1 MVNAALPGA
10 ARTRTVRD
18 VYDTEPRTIRL
29 AYSPDAD
36 DAFMFWAIREGH
48 LATPGLRFTHVRAD
62 TESLNRTAEDPD
74 APDVTAV
81 SIHQYAY
88 LADRW
93 LLLPHGGSVGVGYGP
108 VLVAREPREPESLA
122 SARLGVPGLRTT
134 AYLVLRLLLGPAFE
148 AVIVPIAPFRRAFDA
163 VRSGEVDAAL
173 LIHEGRLLYE
183 GEGLHRVLDIGE
195 AWQSLTGLPLPL
207 GGNVIRKDLGAET
220 IARVSAVLRES
231 IAYALAHRDEVIA
244 WLVAGETRDGVPRD
258 RAMIDRYLAMYA
270 NADTLDYGAAGR
282 HAIVDLLARGH
293 AACIIPRSVDVEFAP

>member
-1 MVNAALPGA
+1 MRHAYLRAVTATDA
-10 ARTRTVRD
+10 
-18 VYDTEPRTIRL
+18 RTIRL

-48 LATPGLRFTHVRAD
+48 IDTRGLQFTHVRAD
-62 TESLNRTAEDPD
+62 TESLNKTAEDPD

-108 VLVAREPREPESLA
+108 VLVAQDPREPASLQK
-122 SARLGVPGLRTT
+122 SRLGVPGLRTT
-134 AYLVLRLLLGPAFE
+134 AYLVLRLLMGNDFE
-148 AVIVPIAPFRRAFDA
+148 AIIVPIAPFRRAFDA

-173 LIHEGRLLYE
+173 LIHEGRRLYE
-183 GEGLHRVLDIGE
+183 REGLHRVLDIGE
-195 AWQSLTGLPLPL
+195 AWQTLTALPLPL

-220 IARVSAVLRES
+220 IARVSAVLRDS

-244 WLVAGETRDGVPRD
+244 WLVASETREGVPRD
-258 RAMIDRYLAMYA
+258 AAMIDRYLGMYA
-270 NADTLDYGAAGR
+270 NADTLDYGAIGR
-282 HAIVDLLARGH
+282 TAIVDLLARGH
-293 AACIIPRSVDVEFAP
+293 AAGLIPHAVTVEFAP